1 MNINEYRGTCPRK
14 STVFTESVNRRD
26 PLIFERFE
34 PLYRETNGGGY
45 TKRRIEAIS
54 RNQLAVAVVIARLR
68 AP

>member
-34 PLYRETNGGGY
+34 PLYRERTEGGIRNG
-45 TKRRIEAIS
+45 A
-54 RNQLAVAVVIARLR
+54 
-68 AP
+68 